1 MYAMEIEKTTK
12 NYLEIKQW
20 LNHLNLYFMQIQELY
35 KINHRIQDQGINEY
49 KAPKIYFDPYL
60 HT

>member
-1 MYAMEIEKTTK
+1 
-12 NYLEIKQW
+12 
-20 LNHLNLYFMQIQELY
+20 MQIQELY